1 MFQKIN
7 TIGMFVF
14 IVIGVI
20 LMIMTMSSGLTPEQS
35 DCTDCGAAVGSFL
48 GLSYILLILAIVAAL
63 GGSVMQAIMNP
74 GKLKGS
80 LIGLGGMI
88 LVFVISYVLADATV
102 EPYYASD
109 ITETASKLSGAGL
122 YAFYILFVLAVLSIA
137 SSSIT
142 RFIK

>member
-1 MFQKIN
+1 
-7 TIGMFVF
+7 MFVF

-35 DCTDCGAAVGSFL
+35 DCTDCGAVGSFL

-88 LVFVISYVLADATV
+88 LVFLISYVLADATV

-109 ITETASKLSGAGL
+109 ITESASKLSGAGL

-137 SSSIT
+137 SSSLT

>member
-1 MFQKIN
+1 
-7 TIGMFVF
+7 
-14 IVIGVI
+14 
-20 LMIMTMSSGLTPEQS
+20 MIMTMSSGITPEQS
-35 DCTDCGAAVGSFL
+35 DCIDCGVVGSFL
-48 GLSYILLILAIVAAL
+48 GLSYILLILAVLAAL

-88 LVFVISYVLADATV
+88 LVFVISYVLADTTV

-122 YAFYILFVLAVLSIA
+122 YAFYILFILAVLSIA
-137 SSSIT
+137 SSSLT

>member
-7 TIGMFVF
+7 TTGMYVF

-35 DCTDCGAAVGSFL
+35 ECTDCGAVGSFL

-63 GGSVMQAIMNP
+63 GGTVLQAVMNP

-80 LIGLGGMI
+80 LIGLGGMA
-88 LVFVISYVLADATV
+88 LVIIISYVLADGTV
-102 EPYYASD
+102 EPYYASG

-137 SSSIT
+137 SSAVT
-142 RFIK
+142 RFMK

>member
-35 DCTDCGAAVGSFL
+35 DCTDCGAVGSFL

-88 LVFVISYVLADATV
+88 LVFLISYVLADATV

-109 ITETASKLSGAGL
+109 ITESASKLSGAGL

-137 SSSIT
+137 SSSLT

>member
-7 TIGMFVF
+7 TIGMYVF

-35 DCTDCGAAVGSFL
+35 DCTECGAVGGFL
-48 GLSYILLILAIVAAL
+48 GLSYVLLILAIVAAL
-63 GGSVMQAIMNP
+63 AGAVMQAIMNP
-74 GKLKGS
+74 SKLKGS
-80 LIGLGGMI
+80 LIGLGGML
-88 LVFVISYVLADATV
+88 LVIVISYVLADGTV
-102 EPYYASD
+102 EPYYTSD
-109 ITETASKLSGAGL
+109 ITETASKWSGTGL

-137 SSSIT
+137 SSAVT